1 MMKNSQLQAERLAGV
16 PVSTER
22 AKKGKVW
29 FTSVRKFK
37 GLEAKAVLLIDGDV
51 SKLHEPLMQR
61 ILYVGCSRANDYLQI
76 ALLQESGTTSDT
88 GKFYS
93 KLLCE

>member
-22 AKKGKVW
+22 VKGKVW

>member
-1 MMKNSQLQAERLAGV
+1 MMKKSQLQTERLAEV

-22 AKKGKVW
+22 AKGKVW

-37 GLEAKAVLLIDGDV
+37 GLEAKAVLLIDGNV
-51 SKLHEPLMQR
+51 SKLHGPLMQR

>member
-1 MMKNSQLQAERLAGV
+1 M
-16 PVSTER
+16 
-22 AKKGKVW
+22 W

-76 ALLQESGTTSDT
+76 ALLREGGTVSDT
-88 GKFYS
+88 EKYYTR
-93 KLLCE
+93 LLCE